1 MSKLVGFKKF
11 TGKKDGT
18 KYCVLQV
25 VGEFNAREK
34 NNGCA
39 GQKVEEVFMPADKVD
54 SVNESLIG
62 REVKLDYE
70 LSGNRA
76 YLVDVTFSDKVR

>member
-1 MSKLVGFKKF
+1 MSTLVGFKKF

-25 VGEFNAREK
+25 VGEFNSREK
-34 NNGCA
+34 NSGCA
-39 GQKVEEVFMPADKVD
+39 GKKVEEVFAPADKVD
-54 SVNESLIG
+54 SINETLIG
-62 REVKLDYE
+62 KEVKLEYE

-76 YLVDVTFSDKVR
+76 YLVDVTFSDKAR

>member
-25 VGEFNAREK
+25 VGDFNAREK

-39 GQKVEEVFMPADKVD
+39 GERWRKF
-54 SVNESLIG
+54 SCRLI
-62 REVKLDYE
+62 K
-70 LSGNRA
+70 
-76 YLVDVTFSDKVR
+76 

>member
-1 MSKLVGFKKF
+1 MR
-11 TGKKDGT
+11 
-18 KYCVLQV
+18 LQV

-39 GQKVEEVFMPADKVD
+39 GEKVEEVFMPAGKVD

-62 REVKLDYE
+62 KEVKLTMNYRE
-70 LSGNRA
+70 TVLI
-76 YLVDVTFSDKVR
+76 L

>member
-39 GQKVEEVFMPADKVD
+39 GQKVEEVLLLCRSMTHSQSLLYQPA
-54 SVNESLIG
+54 
-62 REVKLDYE
+62 
-70 LSGNRA
+70 
-76 YLVDVTFSDKVR
+76 